1 MKHFIIGTAGHVDH
15 GKTMLV
21 KALTGKDTDRLK
33 EEKERG
39 ISIELGFAPFRLPS
53 GILAGIVDVPG
64 HERFIKNMLAGVG
77 GMDLVLLVVAA
88 DEGVMPQTT
97 EHLDIINMLQ
107 VPRGIVVITKAD
119 LVEPDWLEM
128 VSEEVKE
135 AMRGTVFTD
144 APMVAVSAV
153 TGEGIAELTA
163 LIDETAQNLTNR
175 EFAGKLRLAVDRVF
189 SITGF
194 GTVVTGT
201 LLGGL
206 LHAGDTVEILPQGLE
221 ARIRNIQVH
230 GSKVETAEPG
240 QRTAINLAG
249 VEVEEINRGNVLA
262 APGTLMPSHRLDVRL
277 ELLAGAPK
285 PLVNRA
291 RVRVHIGTA
300 EILAR
305 VILLDREEL
314 APGESAFVQLECEE
328 PMVAA
333 KRDRFV
339 IRSYSPM
346 RTVGGGA
353 VIDPLPAKHKRFRED
368 VIAALATREKG
379 TPDEIIGQFL
389 RDAGTLVRTD
399 DLVKAAGYTAGEV
412 TEALTILEEQAE
424 VKKVPGEGKDFYADG
439 DLYRRWV
446 KDIHTFLAAY
456 HEKYPLRPGW
466 AKEEMRSK
474 SFAGMPT
481 KVFNHLLKTL
491 ENDREIR
498 VMGES
503 VALYDFTPTLTAELK
518 VTVQNLDQEY
528 LTGEFQP
535 PEWLEAAQ
543 RYSLTPAQA
552 TELLNY
558 LLAQNRLI
566 KLEDNLYIHCDVLAR
581 GKELI
586 AGFLREKGEIT
597 LAEARDLLKTSRK
610 YALPLLNYFDRERI
624 TRRIED
630 KRVLY

>member
-39 ISIELGFAPFRLPS
+39 ISIELGFAPFHLPS

-107 VPRGIVVITKAD
+107 VPRGIVVITKAE

-128 VSEEVKE
+128 VSEEVSQ
-135 AMRGTVFTD
+135 ALAGTVFAE
-144 APMVAVSAV
+144 APVVAVSAV

-163 LIDETAQNLTNR
+163 LIDETAQDLTDR
-175 EFAGKLRLAVDRVF
+175 ESAGKPRLAVDRVF

-206 LHAGDTVEILPQGLE
+206 LHVGDTVEILPQGME

-230 GSKVETAEPG
+230 GSKVETAEAG

-249 VEVEEINRGNVLA
+249 VEVEEIARGNVLA
-262 APGTLMPSHRLDVRL
+262 ALGLLKPSHRLDIRL
-277 ELLAGAPK
+277 DLLAGAPK

-314 APGESAFVQLECEE
+314 APGESAFAQLECEE

-346 RTVGGGA
+346 RTIGGGV
-353 VIDPLPAKHKRFRED
+353 VIDSLPVKHKRFRED
-368 VIAALATREKG
+368 VKAALATREKG
-379 TPDEIIGQFL
+379 TPDEIISQFL
-389 RDAGTLVRTD
+389 RDAGTLVNIEEI
-399 DLVKAAGYTAGEV
+399 VKAAGYNEGQVTA
-412 TEALTILEEQAE
+412 ALKILEEQAE
-424 VKKVPGEGKDFYADG
+424 AKQVSGDGKNFYAAG

-456 HEKYPLRPGW
+456 HDKYPLRPGW
-466 AKEEMRSK
+466 AKEELRSK
-474 SFAGMPT
+474 SFAGMPA
-481 KVFNHLLKTL
+481 KVFNQLLKTL
-491 ENDREIR
+491 ENDRELR

-503 VALYDFTPTLTAELK
+503 IALYEFTPALPADLK
-518 VTVQNLDQEY
+518 ETVRNIEKEY
-528 LTGEFQP
+528 LSGEFQP
-535 PEWLEAAQ
+535 TDWQDTVARYKLASVQAA
-543 RYSLTPAQA
+543 
-552 TELLNY
+552 ELLSY
-558 LLAQNRLI
+558 LLAQNILV
-566 KLEDNLYIHCDVLAR
+566 KLEDNLYIHGEVLVR

-586 AGFLREKGEIT
+586 TGFLQEKGEIT

>member
-53 GILAGIVDVPG
+53 GVMAGIVDVPG

-88 DEGVMPQTT
+88 DEGVMPQTA
-97 EHLDIINMLQ
+97 EHLDIISMLQ

-119 LVEPDWLEM
+119 LVETEWLDMIRDELKK
-128 VSEEVKE
+128 VVAGTIFAE
-135 AMRGTVFTD
+135 A
-144 APMVAVSAV
+144 PIVAVSAV

-163 LIDETAQNLTNR
+163 LIDETARNIVAR
-175 EFAGKLRLAVDRVF
+175 EFTGKPRLAVDRVF

-201 LLGGL
+201 LLGGAL
-206 LHAGDTVEILPQGLE
+206 SVGDTVEILPKGTT
-221 ARIRNIQVH
+221 ARIRNIQVY
-230 GSKVETAEPG
+230 GNKVETAEPG

-249 VEVEEINRGNVLA
+249 VEVEEIERGSVLA
-262 APGTLMPSHRLDVRL
+262 APGTLKPSHRLDVRI
-277 ELLAGAPK
+277 ELLGGAPK
-285 PLVNRA
+285 PLANRA
-291 RVRVHIGTA
+291 RVRVHIGAA

-314 APGESAFVQLECEE
+314 LPGESAFAQLECEE

-346 RTVGGGA
+346 RTIGGGA
-353 VIDPLPAKHKRFRED
+353 VIDPLPAKHKRYRED

-379 TPDEIIGQFL
+379 TPEEIVGQHL
-389 RDAGTLVRTD
+389 RDAGTLVNTD
-399 DLVKAAGYTAGEV
+399 EIVKAAGYNAVEV
-412 TEALTILEEQAE
+412 TEALKKLLEEAE
-424 VKKVPGEGKDFYADG
+424 AKKIPVEGKDFYVAG
-439 DLYRRWV
+439 DLYRRWI
-446 KDIHTFLAAY
+446 KDIHSFLAAY

-474 SFAGMPT
+474 SFAGMPA
-481 KVFNHLLKTL
+481 KVFHHLLKTL
-491 ENDREIR
+491 EADGVVR
-498 VMGES
+498 VKGEN
-503 VALYDFTPTLTAELK
+503 VALYEFTPTLAGKFKETADNIEK
-518 VTVQNLDQEY
+518 AY
-528 LTGEFQP
+528 LGGEFQP
-535 PEWLEAAQ
+535 PEWQETVRGQDLDQ
-543 RYSLTPAQA
+543 AQA
-552 TELLNY
+552 AELLNY
-558 LLAQNRLI
+558 LLAQNRLV
-566 KLEDNLYIHCDVLAR
+566 KLEDNLYLHSDVLDR
-581 GKELI
+581 GRELVT
-586 AGFLREKGEIT
+586 GFLRKKGQIT
-597 LAEARDLLKTSRK
+597 LAEARDLLGTSRK
-610 YALPLLNYFDRERI
+610 YALPILNHLDRERI
-624 TRRIED
+624 TRRVED